1 MEEESTSEGEGG
13 AQEVRADTDRRM
25 DAPLKRVNLSGWI
38 CEEIMTPL
46 KRFSTKIGSNG
57 GQENGLPAGD

>member
-25 DAPLKRVNLSGWI
+25 DALLKRVSLSGWI

-46 KRFSTKIGSNG
+46 KRFSTKDR
-57 GQENGLPAGD
+57 E